1 MQVTAPLSA
10 EALACEPGADG
21 PWELVKGEFVPLS
34 PTGPDHGDYSLELA
48 LLLKVFFGRG
58 RGWRVHADNVGF
70 LVEQDPDTLLS
81 PDVAAYKVR
90 PSAPSAWVPHAP
102 DVAVEILSPGQTLR
116 ELDAKRFLYLN
127 AGTEQVWIVD
137 PRERTITIYHR
148 DGHRITYHDE
158 VLTATGCLD
167 GFSMHVGEY
176 FARAVGHDEAP

>member
-1 MQVTAPLSA
+1 MHASAPLSA
-10 EALACEPGADG
+10 EALAHEPGADG

-34 PTGPDHGDYSLELA
+34 PTGPKHGKLAGRLYA
-48 LLLKVFFGRG
+48 LLLPFIDEKA
-58 RGWRVHADNVGF
+58 GWDVVADNVGF
-70 LVEQDPDTLLS
+70 LVERDPDTLLS
-81 PDVAAYKVR
+81 PDVAAYRVR

-127 AGTEQVWIVD
+127 AGAEQVWIVD

-148 DGHRITYHDE
+148 DGHRVAYHDE
-158 VLTATGCLD
+158 ELEGTGCLE
-167 GFSMHVGEY
+167 GFAMHVGEY